1 MTADRVRNYEKV
13 ELNSSVLRW
22 CWNVVSVRDLRKNNR
37 HTELH
42 TVGHS

>member
-22 CWNVVSVRDLRKNNR
+22 RRNVVSDGTK
-37 HTELH
+37 
-42 TVGHS
+42 